1 MQSLKETLFN
11 KLKQLNMKKVLFF
24 VALAFGGSAFAQEPA
39 QEVGKCY
46 KRCVTPDVFQNQD
59 VTVQTKPAYKI
70 LKVVPATYETQTER
84 VLVKEASKKLRVIP
98 AVWGTKTVSYTK
110 SVTGASLK
118 VIPATFSNGSQTVEV
133 KPESA
138 RWEMSSVPPSECD
151 SADPNDCRYMCYKAI
166 PAEYR
171 TVATKELASDARVES
186 TPGGQT
192 TGTYT
197 VRIVTTPAKV
207 EEVPVPEEYSTIKK
221 TVLVKDAYTTDETI
235 PAVYTTV
242 SKQVLVTK
250 GGTSLKE
257 VDCKLTTYNAL
268 PINWNSG
275 SATLT
280 AAAKAIIDQ
289 HLMKALNDNPGSKM
303 EIASH
308 TDSKGAKASNQALSE
323 RRAKAVAD
331 YLIAKGVNPS
341 RLVANGYG
349 ETRLKNKCRDGVSCT
364 AAQHAVNRRTEFRII
379 NN

>member
-1 MQSLKETLFN
+1 
-11 KLKQLNMKKVLFF
+11 MKKVLFF
-24 VALAFGGSAFAQEPA
+24 VALAFGGSAMAQDIA
-39 QEVGKCY
+39 TQEVGKCY
-46 KRCVTPDVFQNQD
+46 KRCTTPDVFQNQD
-59 VTVQTKPAYKI
+59 VTVQTKPAYKV
-70 LKVVPATYETQTER
+70 LKVVPATYETVTEK

-98 AVWGTKTVSYTK
+98 AVWGTKTISYTK
-110 SVTGASLK
+110 RVTGATLR
-118 VIPATFSNGSQTVEV
+118 VTPATFSNASQTIET

-138 RWEMSSVPPSECD
+138 RWEMTNVPPSECESGNPD
-151 SADPNDCRYMCYKAI
+151 DCRYMCYKAV

-186 TPGGQT
+186 TPGGET

-197 VRIVTTPAKV
+197 VRIVTAPARV
-207 EEVPVPEEYSTIKK
+207 EEVPVPEEYSSIKK
-221 TVLVKDAYTTDETI
+221 TVLVKEAYTTENVI
-235 PAVYTTV
+235 PAVFTTV

-268 PINWNSG
+268 PINWNTG

-280 AAAKAIIDQ
+280 AGAKSIIDK
-289 HLMKALNDNPGSKM
+289 HLMKALNDNPGSKI

-308 TDSKGAKASNQALSE
+308 TDSRGSKSSNQGLSD

-349 ETRLKNKCRDGVSCT
+349 ENRLKNRCKDGVSCT
-364 AAQHAVNRRTEFRII
+364 EAQHATNRRTEFRII

>member
-1 MQSLKETLFN
+1 
-11 KLKQLNMKKVLFF
+11 MKKVLFF
-24 VALAFGGSAFAQEPA
+24 VALAFGGSAMAQDVA
-39 QEVGKCY
+39 TQEVGKCY
-46 KRCVTPDVFQNQD
+46 KRCTTPDVFSNQD
-59 VTVQTKPAYKI
+59 VTVQTKPAYKV
-70 LKVVPATYETQTER
+70 LKVVPANYETVTEK
-84 VLVKEASKKLRVIP
+84 VLVKEASKKLKVVP

-110 SVTGASLK
+110 SVTGSTLK
-118 VIPATFSNGSQTVEV
+118 VVPATFANGSQTVEV

-138 RWEMSSVPPSECD
+138 RWEMTDVPPSECQ

-171 TVATKELASDARVES
+171 TVATKELASDASVQS

-192 TGTYT
+192 AGTYT
-197 VRIVTTPAKV
+197 VRVVTTPARV
-207 EEVPVPEEYSTIKK
+207 EEIPVPEEYANIKK
-221 TVLVKDAYTTDETI
+221 TVLVKDAYTTEEVI

-257 VDCKLTTYNAL
+257 VDCKLVTYNAL
-268 PINWNSG
+268 PINWNTG

-280 AAAKAIIDQ
+280 SAAKNIIDT

-308 TDSKGAKASNQALSE
+308 TDSRGSKTSNQALSE

-331 YLIAKGVNPS
+331 YLISKGVNSS

-349 ETRLKNKCRDGVSCT
+349 ETRLKNRCKDGVSCT
-364 AAQHAVNRRTEFRII
+364 EEQHAVNRRTEFRII